1 MAGQLT
7 ETEINIRKQTLESDL
22 SAVKEQLNK
31 LDAEKI
37 NLVAQ
42 HHAISGAI
50 QHLSGMK
57 DSKTILAV
65 NKDADA
71 PIFQVADYGIVSDLF
86 KTIPEINEKL

>member
-1 MAGQLT
+1 MPQLT

-31 LDAEKI
+31 LDAEKT

-50 QHLSGMK
+50 Q
-57 DSKTILAV
+57 
-65 NKDADA
+65 
-71 PIFQVADYGIVSDLF
+71 QCDLF
-86 KTIPEINEKL
+86 LQDLMNNSGVVVDSDSSIPKKKKG